1 MIATLRPLVRAA
13 VLFASLMVPALAAD
27 MTAEQRAADFEQL
40 AGILRSSYAMIE
52 YKKTSIGVD
61 FEEVTRQCR
70 AKLATLANDKE
81 FYDLLSAYIATFKDA
96 HLNHVRPSA
105 MTARLGVSVR
115 RIEGRAIITMVDQKA
130 LPADAFPFKL
140 GDELLAIDDV
150 PVARILRERR
160 PYVSGGREEYALQK
174 LTRQLTFRSGSQ
186 GPVPTGI
193 ARLTIRPAGG
203 EPQTVEVPWLVTGR
217 ALPGLNFHSQG
228 AQRLAGL
235 TLGDRNPDMAV
246 DVTAREE
253 DAGPK
258 VEAESA
264 PMPIWAPDGQVVPSP
279 IFPATLFDT
288 PKGKMAYVRIN
299 TFSVDD
305 SEPAIKEFRR
315 VLALLKDAK
324 GLILDLNDNPG
335 GSVTYGL
342 TVASMFT
349 DKMLALPKKAERANR
364 TTLSEYRGYE
374 LSKNERRAAMA
385 RYHGDE
391 IEKAME
397 AGLSITPPMTL
408 FFRPSQAP
416 DQEVRFTKPV
426 LVLINDQSV
435 SCADLV
441 PSVLKDNG
449 LAKTFG
455 STTAGAGGSVSEFG
469 PLSYSGS
476 SFSVTI
482 NVTQRVNGSYIENV
496 GVEADIPCE
505 PTVEDI
511 TTGWKSY
518 RKAYTDA
525 LCAMVSGR

>member
-1 MIATLRPLVRAA
+1 MIATLVRTLVLGLCLIA
-13 VLFASLMVPALAAD
+13 PALAAD
-27 MTAEQRAADFEQL
+27 MTAEQRAADFDQL
-40 AGILRSSYAMIE
+40 TGILRSSYAMIE

-61 FEEVTRQCR
+61 FEATTAAYR
-70 AKLATLANDKE
+70 AKLAQLASDRE
-81 FYDLLSAYIATFKDA
+81 FYDLLSAYIAEFKDA

-105 MTARLGVSVR
+105 MSARLGVSVR
-115 RIEGRAIITMVDQKA
+115 RIEGRAIITMVDTRA
-130 LPADAFPFKL
+130 LPPESFPFKQ
-140 GDELLAIDDV
+140 GDELVAVDGK
-150 PVARILRERR
+150 PVAQVLRERR
-160 PYVSGGREEYALQK
+160 PFVSGGREEYALQK
-174 LTRQLTFRSGSQ
+174 LTRQLTFRSGTQ

-217 ALPGLNFHSQG
+217 PLPGLNFHSQG
-228 AQRLAGL
+228 IARLAGL
-235 TLGDRNPDMAV
+235 TLNDRNPDMSV
-246 DVTAREE
+246 DVSAPVDE
-253 DAGPK
+253 DAGGK
-258 VEAESA
+258 AEESA
-264 PMPIWAPDGQVVPSP
+264 PMPVWAPDGQVVPSP

-288 PKGKMAYVRIN
+288 PKGKMAYLRIN

-305 SEPAIKEFRR
+305 TEPVIKEFRR

-324 GLILDLNDNPG
+324 GLVLDLNDNPG
-335 GSVTYGL
+335 GSVTFGL

-349 DKMLALPKKAERANR
+349 DKILQLPKKAERANR

-374 LSKNERRAAMA
+374 LSRNERRAAMA

-397 AGLSITPPMTL
+397 AGLSITQPMTL

-416 DQEVRFTKPV
+416 DQEVRFTKPL

-449 LAKTFG
+449 LCKTFG

-482 NVTQRVNGSYIENV
+482 NVTQRVNGTYIENL
-496 GVEADIPCE
+496 GVEADIPGE
-505 PTVEDI
+505 PTVQDI
-511 TTGWKSY
+511 TTKWAGY
-518 RKAYTDA
+518 RKAYVAA
-525 LCAMVSGR
+525 LTEMVR